1 MTRLTRLRLPSLES
15 IKKHIQ
21 ESPTN
26 FRLLYKI
33 FIDESPIKSKEGDP
47 KRRSISF
54 NNNSKKTPDSDV
66 DRHIKSLLKTAAK
79 QHHENNVKD
88 LHCTIQL
95 MNKTIK
101 TYGSAGRKLAMRGD
115 APGLLLYFQSS
126 YEQEQHLSGDIRE
139 TLNLLGYHH
148 PPSGSRGLRILSID
162 GGGMRGIVGIEVLR
176 SLEEFT
182 GKPIYELFDFICG
195 VSTGAILASFIGFE
209 KKPLTE
215 VEHTYQSIGF
225 KVFNQNVLEG
235 AKGYLFNHA
244 YYDTK
249 LYEKILKEFVGETLT
264 WDTCRD
270 PRTPKV
276 ALVSTIVN
284 EMRMAPFVFRNYT
297 FPPGITSN
305 YKGSTE
311 YPIWAAVRASS
322 AAPGYF
328 DEIMLHDTIHLDG
341 GILTN
346 NASQIAIHEARKVWP
361 NRSIQC
367 VVSLGLGRYDPLNF
381 SSKKLKSLSLAQKF
395 SRIVDSATDTELVH
409 ETLNDLLPGHIYY
422 RFNPYLSEYIQ
433 IDETRP
439 EKMALLKEDSHM
451 YTRRN
456 FNKIMDV
463 CIELNKAGLWF
474 TFFKDTVLRQW
485 TISRALYRYVLLRFK
500 NQIN

>member
-1 MTRLTRLRLPSLES
+1 MLLETKRIES
-15 IKKHIQ
+15 CTVCNFPIHI
-21 ESPTN
+21 
-26 FRLLYKI
+26 RI
-33 FIDESPIKSKEGDP
+33 FCL
-47 KRRSISF
+47 
-54 NNNSKKTPDSDV
+54 V
-66 DRHIKSLLKTAAK
+66 
-79 QHHENNVKD
+79 
-88 LHCTIQL
+88 
-95 MNKTIK
+95 
-101 TYGSAGRKLAMRGD
+101 
-115 APGLLLYFQSS
+115 
-126 YEQEQHLSGDIRE
+126 
-139 TLNLLGYHH
+139 LGYHH

-249 LYEKILKEFVGETLT
+249 
-264 WDTCRD
+264 D

-346 NASQIAIHEARKVWP
+346 NASQIAIHEARKSVAPTDQFSVLCHLAWAATTLLTSHLR
-361 NRSIQC
+361 N
-367 VVSLGLGRYDPLNF
+367 LN
-381 SSKKLKSLSLAQKF
+381 
-395 SRIVDSATDTELVH
+395 H
-409 ETLNDLLPGHIYY
+409 CHLL
-422 RFNPYLSEYIQ
+422 
-433 IDETRP
+433 
-439 EKMALLKEDSHM
+439 
-451 YTRRN
+451 RN
-456 FNKIMDV
+456 FLV
-463 CIELNKAGLWF
+463 
-474 TFFKDTVLRQW
+474 
-485 TISRALYRYVLLRFK
+485 
-500 NQIN
+500 